1 MTMMALEQVL
11 AAVGR
16 VDRREL
22 TIWIE
27 RRWVRPRHESGG
39 YLFSDLDVARVTLI
53 CDMRHDMAIDDEA
66 MPVVLGLL
74 DQVYGMRTRLRHLV
88 DAVAA
93 QPEEVR
99 LAVAAE
105 LARQI
110 ERDEEDHF

>member
-1 MTMMALEQVL
+1 MMALEQVL
-11 AAVGR
+11 ATVGR
-16 VDRREL
+16 VDRHDL
-22 TIWIE
+22 TMWIE
-27 RRWVRPRHESGG
+27 RRWVRPHHEAGG
-39 YLFSDLDVARVTLI
+39 YVFTELDVARITLI

-105 LARQI
+105 LKRQI
-110 ERDEEDHF
+110 RRDDEDRL